1 MNYRRIILYTSAI
14 LTIFSWLFRINILQ
28 PYSQYELIFS
38 LSMIMLF
45 YFFEDKNKDE
55 FLLIAIF
62 YILIQQLLRCLIT
75 LVNIDPNILLIISV
89 ILISVNWR
97 IDPINKTNKNSCSK
111 IKLRLF

>member
-1 MNYRRIILYTSAI
+1 
-14 LTIFSWLFRINILQ
+14 
-28 PYSQYELIFS
+28 
-38 LSMIMLF
+38 MIMLF